1 MSMMGSR
8 PIGPISSFAMNESQS
23 NFAAVKPSSSSFFG
37 GMSSAFKES
46 SFDMA
51 PQASTNKFMSM
62 NMAGM
67 NNQQSGFS
75 VNLGASNP
83 SSFGKPPMGSFGLGP
98 GASNIRSKSMRRS
111 SIMMMAGGGDFKVE
125 DSKDGKEFREK
136 ETMNLSK
143 KLAID
148 DIPDKIKDSRVLMRV
163 DFNVPMKDGEI
174 TDPKRIVSTIP
185 SIKYL
190 LDNGA
195 KSVVLMSHL
204 GRPDG

>member
-1 MSMMGSR
+1 M
-8 PIGPISSFAMNESQS
+8 
-23 NFAAVKPSSSSFFG
+23 AADSDFEVK
-37 GMSSAFKES
+37 
-46 SFDMA
+46 
-51 PQASTNKFMSM
+51 
-62 NMAGM
+62 
-67 NNQQSGFS
+67 
-75 VNLGASNP
+75 
-83 SSFGKPPMGSFGLGP
+83 
-98 GASNIRSKSMRRS
+98 
-111 SIMMMAGGGDFKVE
+111 
-125 DSKDGKEFREK
+125 DSKEDKDFREK
-136 ETMNLSK
+136 ESMNLSK